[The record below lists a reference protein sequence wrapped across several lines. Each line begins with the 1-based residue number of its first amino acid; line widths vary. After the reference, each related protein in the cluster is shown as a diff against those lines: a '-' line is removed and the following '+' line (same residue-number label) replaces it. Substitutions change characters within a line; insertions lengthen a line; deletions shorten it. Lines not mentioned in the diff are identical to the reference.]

1 MNWWQQ
7 MPWIVAACA
16 LMIGP
21 FIAGAAAL
29 LFRRLESRDRR
40 AHLMAD
46 AELLAK
52 FPEAEAT
59 EIFQRSLEARYTA
72 YVEDKV
78 RAPSEDRRYQLI
90 VRITSAAMAVGM
102 AIFGI
107 YQVVMWAIGRP
118 SFEAGLRFGMLF
130 ISMGTVF
137 AIGMW
142 VYTRD

>member
-59 EIFQRSLEARYTA
+59 ESFQRSLEARYTA
-72 YVEDKV
+72 YVEDKM
-78 RAPSEDRRYQLI
+78 RAPSENRRDQLI
-90 VRITSAAMAVGM
+90 LRISGAAMSGGL
-102 AIFGI
+102 AILGI

-118 SFEAGLRFGMLF
+118 SFETGLRLGTFCIFWGAFLA
-130 ISMGTVF
+130 ISVWVF
-137 AIGMW
+137 
-142 VYTRD
+142 TKD